1 MRRNGKLGAV
11 ATDIVF
17 LGGDSVKVSAGL
29 EVVAEALENG
39 GSTVKT
45 YRFAGFRG
53 DEEVVGEPL
62 IVNVAAIAYAHAV
75 TSP

>member
-1 MRRNGKLGAV
+1 M

-17 LGGDSVKVSAGL
+17 LGGDSVKVSADL
-29 EVVAEALENG
+29 EVVAQALENG

-45 YRFAGFRG
+45 NRFAGFRG
-53 DEEVVGEPL
+53 DEEVAGEPL

-75 TSP
+75 TAP